1 MSETILKL
9 EFPFPDG
16 QGNTITELK
25 IRRPKVRD
33 IRKMTGKTET
43 EMAVSLLAI
52 VTGLV
57 PEPWPTWPFGL
68 DSSQASWKRWR
79 LMKWSVGLFKR
90 SGR

>member
-9 EFPFPDG
+9 EFPFHDG

-57 PEPWPTWPFGL
+57 PEDIDEL
-68 DSSQASWKRWR
+68 DISDFQAASKIVEK
-79 LMKWSVGLFKR
+79 MQKGK
-90 SGR
+90 